1 MKKHKNKPEKISDI
15 VSDLS
20 KSNAVK
26 IGFELIPVWQQWE
39 EIIGKDFSS
48 VTKLSGFK
56 RGVLYIKVKNTTIM
70 HRLTFEKER
79 ILNSIREKLKKN
91 LVQDLFFELDEQAD
105 EEINH
110 PNS

>member
-1 MKKHKNKPEKISDI
+1 
-15 VSDLS
+15 
-20 KSNAVK
+20 
-26 IGFELIPVWQQWE
+26 
-39 EIIGKDFSS
+39 
-48 VTKLSGFK
+48 
-56 RGVLYIKVKNTTIM
+56 M

-79 ILNSIREKLKKN
+79 ILNSIREKLKKD